1 MKNAPLFS
9 YNRNAYYT
17 ASVGAFK
24 SFFVQKNL
32 NISEFP
38 WQKRK
43 HADIQWIPACFLRW
57 G

>member
-24 SFFVQKNL
+24 SFFVQKNP